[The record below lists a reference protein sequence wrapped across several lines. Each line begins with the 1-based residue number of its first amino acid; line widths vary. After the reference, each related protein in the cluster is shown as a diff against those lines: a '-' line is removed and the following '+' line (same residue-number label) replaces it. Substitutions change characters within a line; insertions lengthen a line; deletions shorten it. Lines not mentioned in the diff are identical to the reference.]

1 MTNAKIASESTPN
14 QEEKFQTGQ
23 VLTIV
28 GGHFIHDTYTA
39 FVAPL
44 LPLIIE
50 KLSLT
55 LTMAGSLTAFLQLPS
70 ILNLFIGFLADKISL
85 RYFVILAPALTATL
99 ISLLGIAPNYWSVA
113 LILFLTGISVSA
125 FHAPAPAMIGR
136 ISGDRVG
143 KGMSWFMAGGEL
155 GRTAGPIL
163 AVWAVSL
170 WGLDGIFQLAALGWG
185 TSLILL
191 WRLKEIPGRTT
202 KATGFQAVIP
212 KLKTLYLPLLIV
224 AFLRNFL
231 AVSITTFLP
240 TFLISEGNSLA
251 LAGASLSI
259 LEFAGVGGAL
269 LSGTLSDRLG
279 RRPLLIFGMGISS
292 LLTIVFLNVQGWLV
306 VPLLLMIGFTAL
318 STGPIFLAII
328 QDHFPNNRAIGNGTY
343 LTISFLL
350 RSLVL
355 VLMGMTGDAFGLR
368 TAYYLGVS
376 LSIVAI
382 PFIFLIPQIE
392 ANA

>member
-1 MTNAKIASESTPN
+1 MTTNSNNTQTSPEN
-14 QEEKFQTGQ
+14 FQTGQ

-28 GGHFIHDTYTA
+28 GGHFVHDTYTA

-55 LTMAGSLTAFLQLPS
+55 LTMAGSLTAFLQIPS
-70 ILNLFIGFLADKISL
+70 ILNLFIGYLADRISV
-85 RYFVILAPALTATL
+85 RYFVILAPATTATL
-99 ISLLGIAPNYWSVA
+99 ISLLGIAPNFWSVA

-136 ISGDRVG
+136 MAGYRIG

-163 AVWAVSL
+163 AVWAVSM
-170 WGLDGIFQLAALGWG
+170 WGLDGMFRVLVLGWAA
-185 TSLILL
+185 TLILF

-202 KATGFQAVIP
+202 KATGFQAIIP
-212 KLKTLYLPLLIV
+212 KLKPLFLPLLVV

-231 AVSITTFLP
+231 AVSITTYLP
-240 TFLISEGNSLA
+240 TFLTSEGNSLA

-269 LSGTLSDRLG
+269 LSGTISDRLG
-279 RRPLLIFGMGISS
+279 RRPVLMFGMGISS
-292 LLTIVFLNVQGWLV
+292 LLTIVFLNVQPGWLII
-306 VPLLLMIGFTAL
+306 PLLLAIGFSAL

-328 QDHFPNNRAIGNGTY
+328 QDHFPDNRAIGNGTY

-368 TAYYLGVS
+368 MAYYLGVT

-382 PFIFLIPQIE
+382 PFIFFIPQAEETI
-392 ANA
+392 